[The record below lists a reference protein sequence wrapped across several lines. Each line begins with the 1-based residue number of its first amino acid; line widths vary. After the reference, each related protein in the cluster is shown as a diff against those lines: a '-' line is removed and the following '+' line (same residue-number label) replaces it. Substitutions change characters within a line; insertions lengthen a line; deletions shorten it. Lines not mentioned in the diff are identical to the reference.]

1 MTFKKFLEACHK
13 MDHLHVDHVPF
24 LPVPNFG
31 NLPNSVNSLF
41 ADSTDDDMSQDS
53 LPHLM
58 AFWQGIAE

>member
-1 MTFKKFLEACHK
+1 MLAYSERDGPDAPRAQS
-13 MDHLHVDHVPF
+13 PF

-31 NLPNSVNSLF
+31 SLPNSVDSLF

-58 AFWQGIAE
+58 AFWQGVAE